1 MHLNGNTCSETHP
14 CTQWGTCSQLCKTI
28 SRHQHKCYCHA
39 NYYLQ
44 PDGFTCKSKDS
55 TAAYAIY
62 SSRNEL
68 RLINVRNFLMRP
80 LLSSL
85 RNTVALDFYYTRA
98 QTFLFWTDVV
108 DDKIYRGVLRQDTS
122 ITDITAI
129 VENGLGTAEGLAVDW
144 IGQNIYW
151 VESKLDQI
159 EVAKLDG
166 RFRRYI
172 LQLLL

>member
-1 MHLNGNTCSETHP
+1 
-14 CTQWGTCSQLCKTI
+14 
-28 SRHQHKCYCHA
+28 
-39 NYYLQ
+39 
-44 PDGFTCKSKDS
+44 
-55 TAAYAIY
+55 
-62 SSRNEL
+62 
-68 RLINVRNFLMRP
+68 MRP

-98 QTFLFWTDVV
+98 ETFLFWTDVV

-122 ITDITAI
+122 ITDITVM

>member
-1 MHLNGNTCSETHP
+1 M
-14 CTQWGTCSQLCKTI
+14 
-28 SRHQHKCYCHA
+28 
-39 NYYLQ
+39 
-44 PDGFTCKSKDS
+44 
-55 TAAYAIY
+55 
-62 SSRNEL
+62 
-68 RLINVRNFLMRP
+68 
-80 LLSSL
+80 
-85 RNTVALDFYYTRA
+85 ALDFYYTRA
-98 QTFLFWTDVV
+98 ETFLFWTDVV

-172 LQLLL
+172 QQLLL